1 MAGALIGLQALLGLS
16 GIFLVFDGPIAL
28 SLLALATGVLLI
40 VIALSIR
47 ASEAALAWQAGRVAA
62 AMLLLPIGLMLV
74 QCLPNPLGANPIW
87 STAASAL
94 NERLIGSVTID
105 LGATLT
111 ALGRMLVLAA
121 LGAATLAITI
131 NRRRVE
137 GLLHLLIA
145 VTAILPLA
153 MMAALALM
161 PSFAAELS
169 DLHQDLHAPLTAIA
183 SLGILVGTTAMI
195 RRFEQFEVSRGHGA
209 PGPLRRHS
217 RAAADIVALAICV
230 AAVIAVG
237 SRMAWLAVFCS
248 WFAVFSVPVIR
259 RFLTRTSSMRSV
271 MASVVVLVVLLLA
284 IPMLQGAGEPVLRI
298 AARADAAQLGLAQRM
313 LGDSHWLG
321 NGAGTYAAVAPVY
334 RTLADAT
341 VVLMPPTTAAALA
354 LDFGRP
360 ALALFVILGGALAM
374 VLFDRAL
381 RRGRDS
387 YYPALGGGALILS
400 VFTLFVDFSLAS
412 TTVAVLLVIVVGLAL
427 GQSMS
432 TKQPQE

>member
-1 MAGALIGLQALLGLS
+1 VAGALIGLQALLGLS
-16 GIFLVFDGPIAL
+16 GIFLIFDGPIAL
-28 SLLALATGVLLI
+28 SLLALAAGALLI
-40 VIALSIR
+40 VVAVTIR
-47 ASEAALAWQAGRVAA
+47 ASEAALAWHAGSIAV
-62 AMLLLPIGLMLV
+62 AMLIAPLGLMLL

-87 STAASAL
+87 STAATAL

-111 ALGRMLVLAA
+111 ALGRMLVLAG
-121 LGAATLAITI
+121 LGAAALAITI

-137 GLLHLLIA
+137 GLLHVLIA

-161 PSFAAELS
+161 PGFAA
-169 DLHQDLHAPLTAIA
+169 DVDLHAPLTAIA

-217 RAAADIVALAICV
+217 RAAADVIAFAICV

-237 SRMAWLAVFCS
+237 TRMAWLAVFCS

-259 RFLTRTSSMRSV
+259 RFLTRTSSMRTV

-313 LGDSHWLG
+313 LGDTHWFG
-321 NGAGTYAAVAPVY
+321 NGAGTYAAVAPLY
-334 RTLADAT
+334 STFADAAGA
-341 VVLMPPTTAAALA
+341 LAPPTTAAALA

-360 ALALFVILGGALAM
+360 ALALFVILGGALAI

-387 YYPALGGGALILS
+387 YYPALGGGAVILS
-400 VFTLFVDFSLAS
+400 VFTLFVDLSLAS
-412 TTVAVLLVIVVGLAL
+412 TTVAVLLVVVVGLAL

-432 TKQPQE
+432 TKQPLE